1 MSPAGLEGMDYQTIQ
16 STTETTTEE
25 SSVPLGKFSPTIKA
39 TLDFGDK
46 NESYDDEYPGSRNP
60 MQLESRDV
68 RLSKI
73 NYKLFEYTGGFDG
86 KTKISYISAI

>member
-1 MSPAGLEGMDYQTIQ
+1 MEFTTIQ
-16 STTETTTEE
+16 STTATTTEE
-25 SSVPLGKFSPTIKA
+25 SSGPLGAFSPTIKA

-60 MQLESRDV
+60 MQLESTDV

-73 NYKLFEYTGGFDG
+73 NYKLYEYTGGFDG